1 MKKVRF
7 GVLGTA
13 MVGREKVVPALQ
25 KSRYCE
31 VAAIA
36 SRSME
41 RAGAVG
47 EALDIPQRFGSYEAL
62 LAAPD
67 INAVYIPLPNHLHVD
82 WAIQAMRAGKHV
94 LCEKPLGLDT
104 EDINR
109 LIDATSRYPDIKV
122 MEAIMYR
129 HHPQWRDVKR
139 RVDSGE
145 IGQLVTVQS
154 FFSHFNDD
162 PDNIRNQTVAGGG
175 GLMDIGC
182 CCVSLS
188 RFLFGSEPTRVCG
201 FMHRDPR
208 FGVDRLFSGMLDF
221 SGAVATFTCAT
232 RLAPHQR
239 VNILGAAGRIE
250 LLMPF
255 DASSDA
261 PSQIILQ
268 RDADEDMPVR
278 TITYGVCD
286 QYALQADQFARA
298 VLDGVPVPIP
308 LTDAWANMHT
318 LEVLLESARLGSWAV
333 C

>member
-13 MVGREKVVPALQ
+13 RIGREKVIPALR

-31 VAAIA
+31 IAAIA

-41 RAGAVG
+41 RAEAVG
-47 EALDIPQRFGSYEAL
+47 EALDIPRRFGSYEAL
-62 LAAPD
+62 LAASD
-67 INAVYIPLPNHLHVD
+67 IDAVYIPLPNHLHVD

-122 MEAIMYR
+122 MEALMYR
-129 HHPQWRDVKR
+129 HHPQWQDAKR

-154 FFSHFNDD
+154 FFSYFNDD
-162 PDNIRNQTVAGGG
+162 PANIRNQAAAGGG

-182 CCVSLS
+182 YCVSLS
-188 RFLFGSEPTRVCG
+188 RFLFGTEPTRVCG
-201 FMHRDPR
+201 FMNRDPR
-208 FGVDRLFSGMLDF
+208 FGIDRLFSGMLDF
-221 SGAVATFTCAT
+221 AGVLATFTCAT
-232 RLAPHQR
+232 QLAPHQR
-239 VNILGAAGRIE
+239 VNILGTAGRIE

-255 DASSDA
+255 NAPPSV
-261 PSQIILQ
+261 PSQIIVQ
-268 RDADEDMPVR
+268 REDDQDMPVR
-278 TITYGVCD
+278 TITFGVCD
-286 QYALQADQFARA
+286 QYAIQADQFARA
-298 VLDGVPVPIP
+298 VLDGAPVPIP

-318 LEVLLESARLGSWAV
+318 MEVLLESARLGSWVV